1 MMAVQISSPRSTT
14 PHLAML
20 YEIITIHKSAEA
32 HTGHSAST
40 LVDADGDA
48 RGERIKREMQEPAVA
63 LKGAILLLW

>member
-1 MMAVQISSPRSTT
+1 MMAVQISSLRSTT
-14 PHLAML
+14 PHLAMVH
-20 YEIITIHKSAEA
+20 EIITIHTSAEA

-40 LVDADGDA
+40 LDADGDA